1 MRKKIQII
9 LKKNYLNI
17 GKKGK
22 IAKISQGYAINYL
35 IPNDIAEIATKN
47 KIKHINMFENIKIH
61 KIKANEFE
69 AKNLQKYLN
78 TIKKF
83 STKRKIG
90 ENNNIFGSINE
101 KDISNIIL
109 NYTGINIDKKQI
121 IIPNI
126 KKIGVFNI
134 NINILNKIS
143 SIIILNVIPENI

>member
-9 LKKNYLNI
+9 LKKDYLNI

-22 IAKISQGYAINYL
+22 ITNISPGYALNYL

-47 KIKHINMFENIKIH
+47 KIKHIKMFDNIKIT
-61 KIKANEFE
+61 KTKANEVT

-78 TIKKF
+78 LIKKF
-83 STKRKIG
+83 SIKKKTG

-109 NYTGINIDKKQI
+109 NYTGITIDKKQI
-121 IIPNI
+121 VVPTI

-134 NINILNKIS
+134 NINILNEIS
-143 SIIILNVIPENI
+143 SVITLNIIPENI

>member
-1 MRKKIQII
+1 MRKKTQII
-9 LKKNYLNI
+9 LKKDYLTI

-22 IAKISQGYAINYL
+22 IAKISTGYALNYL
-35 IPNDIAEIATKN
+35 IPNDIAEIATEK
-47 KIKHINMFENIKIH
+47 KIKHITMFENIKIN
-61 KIKANEFE
+61 KVKANEVE
-69 AKNLQKYLN
+69 AKNLQKYFSI
-78 TIKKF
+78 IKKL
-83 STKRKIG
+83 TIKRKIG

-121 IIPNI
+121 IIPTI

-143 SIIILNVIPENI
+143 SVMILNIIPENI